1 MIHVITVVLCAV
13 GLVTLVLLALY
24 AASELHETSK
34 TAQRK
39 KEKRLE
45 EIRWNIA
52 QIRKDLDAISG
63 MTDKPEESNKTIR
76 TIRRRK
82 NR

>member
-1 MIHVITVVLCAV
+1 MHVITVVLCAV

-34 TAQRK
+34 TARRK

>member
-1 MIHVITVVLCAV
+1 MHVITVVLCAV

-24 AASELHETSK
+24 AASELHETGK
-34 TAQRK
+34 TARRK

-63 MTDKPEESNKTIR
+63 MTDEPEEISKTIR

-82 NR
+82 NQ